1 MVNIGFNAC
10 IFCSKQITKNQK
22 IRRIMCTQCMAYI
35 VKKLNIVSN
44 EDNPEFIDFTVDAKS
59 RLSLGE
65 DIKSIFNNI
74 PEGYEEW
81 LKKNP
86 FSKGFGIFS
95 DWTTNKY
102 KLDYKIVDLKG
113 EFNGNI

>member
-1 MVNIGFNAC
+1 
-10 IFCSKQITKNQK
+10 
-22 IRRIMCTQCMAYI
+22 MCTQCMAHI

-81 LKKNP
+81 LKNNP
-86 FSKGFGIFS
+86 FTKGFGVTS
-95 DWTTNKY
+95 D
-102 KLDYKIVDLKG
+102 
-113 EFNGNI
+113 

>member
-1 MVNIGFNAC
+1 MVDIGFNAC

-35 VKKLNIVSN
+35 VTKLSIPSN
-44 EDNPEFIDFTVDAKS
+44 EDNPDFIDFTVDAKS
-59 RLSLGE
+59 RLLHGD

-86 FSKGFGIFS
+86 FSKGFGIIS
-95 DWTTNKY
+95 D
-102 KLDYKIVDLKG
+102 
-113 EFNGNI
+113 

>member
-1 MVNIGFNAC
+1 MGDMGLNAC
-10 IFCSKQITKNQK
+10 IFCSKQTTKNQK

-86 FSKGFGIFS
+86 FSKSFGIIS
-95 DWTTNKY
+95 D
-102 KLDYKIVDLKG
+102 
-113 EFNGNI
+113 

>member
-1 MVNIGFNAC
+1 MVDIGLNAC
-10 IFCSKQITKNQK
+10 IFCSKQISKNQK

-44 EDNPEFIDFTVDAKS
+44 EDSPEFIDFTVDAKN
-59 RLSLGE
+59 RLSRGE

-74 PEGYEEW
+74 PEGYDEW

-86 FSKGFGIFS
+86 FSKSFGIIS
-95 DWTTNKY
+95 DWTTS
-102 KLDYKIVDLKG
+102 
-113 EFNGNI
+113 

>member
-1 MVNIGFNAC
+1 MDDIGLNAC

-35 VKKLNIVSN
+35 VKKLNIASN
-44 EDNPEFIDFTVDAKS
+44 EDNPEFIDFTIDAKS
-59 RLSLGE
+59 RLSRGE

-74 PEGYEEW
+74 PEDYEEW

-86 FSKGFGIFS
+86 FSKGFGITS
-95 DWTTNKY
+95 D
-102 KLDYKIVDLKG
+102 
-113 EFNGNI
+113 

>member
-1 MVNIGFNAC
+1 MVDIGLNAC
-10 IFCSKQITKNQK
+10 IFCSKQISKNQK

-44 EDNPEFIDFTVDAKS
+44 EDSPEFIDFTADAKS
-59 RLSLGE
+59 RLSRGE

-74 PEGYEEW
+74 PEGYDEW

-86 FSKGFGIFS
+86 YSKSFGIIS
-95 DWTTNKY
+95 D
-102 KLDYKIVDLKG
+102 
-113 EFNGNI
+113 

>member
-1 MVNIGFNAC
+1 MVDIGLNAC
-10 IFCSKQITKNQK
+10 ICCSKQITKNQK

-44 EDNPEFIDFTVDAKS
+44 EDSSEFIDFTVDAKS
-59 RLSLGE
+59 RLSRGE

-74 PEGYEEW
+74 PEGYDEW

-86 FSKGFGIFS
+86 FSKSFGIIS
-95 DWTTNKY
+95 D
-102 KLDYKIVDLKG
+102 
-113 EFNGNI
+113 

>member
-1 MVNIGFNAC
+1 MTDIGVNAC
-10 IFCSKQITKNQK
+10 VYCSKQITKNQK

-35 VKKLNIVSN
+35 VTKLSIPSN
-44 EDNPEFIDFTVDAKS
+44 EGNPLFIDFTVDAKS
-59 RLSLGE
+59 RLSRGE

-86 FSKGFGIFS
+86 FSKSFGIIS
-95 DWTTNKY
+95 D
-102 KLDYKIVDLKG
+102 
-113 EFNGNI
+113 

>member
-1 MVNIGFNAC
+1 MTDIGLNAC

-22 IRRIMCTQCMAYI
+22 IRRIMCNECMAYI
-35 VKKLNIVSN
+35 VKKLSIPSN
-44 EDNPEFIDFTVDAKS
+44 ENNHDFIDFTADAKN
-59 RLSLGE
+59 RLLHGD

-86 FSKGFGIFS
+86 FSKSFGIFS
-95 DWTTNKY
+95 D
-102 KLDYKIVDLKG
+102 
-113 EFNGNI
+113 

>member
-1 MVNIGFNAC
+1 MVDIGFNAC

-22 IRRIMCTQCMAYI
+22 IRRIMCTQCMAYF
-35 VKKLNIVSN
+35 VKNLNIASN

-59 RLSLGE
+59 KLSHGE

-86 FSKGFGIFS
+86 FSKSFGIIS
-95 DWTTNKY
+95 D
-102 KLDYKIVDLKG
+102 
-113 EFNGNI
+113 